1 MKIEREVKLAA
12 WGGFV
17 LPALDDLE
25 PDLSVEAL
33 KVKKLDATYYD
44 TRDLRLA
51 RAGVSLRH
59 RVGDDPPWT
68 VKLPE
73 GDSGPVMSRREI
85 PFDGPAGTIP
95 AAAGAMV
102 RAYARSEPL
111 VAVARLKTERTRVG
125 LSVNGTQVAEIADDE
140 VSVYHGR
147 RLASRFR
154 EVEVEVEDEAPESLL
169 PAVVER
175 LRQAGAGA
183 PDRTPKVVRA
193 LGPRALEPLP
203 GVVTAVGPDSTMGE
217 VLQAAVGNALTRIVA
232 HDPGVRLGDDPED
245 VHQARVGTR
254 RMRSDLRTFRPLLDP
269 DWVAG
274 LRDEAGWYAALLGD
288 VRDTEVLMERLE
300 HQAAG
305 LPAEDAGAVA
315 PIVRRL
321 AKDRQAARVRL
332 LKGMDDPRYVAFLDR
347 LTDAASAPLFL
358 ESGGG
363 DGPEQAAADALP
375 GLVRRPWRRLA
386 KAVKALPEVPADEQ
400 LHEVRILAKHT
411 RYAAEAAAGVVGKRA
426 TAFAKQIAAVQ
437 TVLGDHQDACVME
450 DWLRQAG
457 SKTRSASSSACNG
470 PRRRPSGP
478 PGRKCGP
485 GPRIPRSGGGSAREL
500 GRHRSRWDQD
510 LRRRL

>member
-17 LPALDDLE
+17 LPALDGLL
-25 PDLSVEAL
+25 PDLGVAPL
-33 KVKKLDATYYD
+33 RTKKLDATYYD

-59 RVGDDPPWT
+59 RLGDDPPWT

-85 PFDGPAGTIP
+85 PFEGPAGTIP
-95 AAAGAMV
+95 EPAAALV

-111 VAVARLKTERTRVG
+111 GPVARLKTERSRVG
-125 LSVNGTQVAEIADDE
+125 LRVDGAQVAEIADDE

-154 EVEVEVEDEAPESLL
+154 EIEVEVEDDAPDALL
-169 PAVVER
+169 PAVVGR
-175 LRQAGAGA
+175 LREAGAGA
-183 PDRTPKVVRA
+183 PDTTPKVVRA

-203 GVVTAVGPDSTMGE
+203 GVVGAAGPDSSMGE
-217 VLQAAVGNALTRIVA
+217 VVQAAVGNALARIVA

-254 RMRSDLRTFRPLLDP
+254 RLRSDLRTFRPLLDP

-274 LRDEAGWYAALLGD
+274 LREEAGWYAALLGD

-300 HQAAG
+300 HQAAS
-305 LPAEDAGAVA
+305 LPKEDAAGVKTIVA
-315 PIVRRL
+315 RL
-321 AKDRQAARVRL
+321 ARDREAARVRL
-332 LKGMDDPRYVAFLDR
+332 LEGMDSPRYVALLDR
-347 LTDAASAPLFL
+347 LTEAASEPRFAI
-358 ESGGG
+358 SDQG
-363 DGPEQAAADALP
+363 DGARQAAADALP

-386 KAVKALPEVPADEQ
+386 RAVKALPEIPADEQ
-400 LHEVRILAKHT
+400 LHAVRILAKHT

-450 DWLRQAG
+450 AWLRQTG
-457 SKTRSASSSACNG
+457 PKTRSTKEAMLIGQLIGLQRAEAAAKRAAW
-470 PRRRPSGP
+470 PEVW
-478 PGRKCGP
+478 
-485 GPRIPRSGGGSAREL
+485 ARAA
-500 GRHRSRWDQD
+500 DPA
-510 LRRRL
+510 LRGWLA

>member
-17 LPALDDLE
+17 LPALDDLA
-25 PDLSVEAL
+25 PDLSVEPL

-59 RVGDDPPWT
+59 RIGDDPPWT
-68 VKLPE
+68 VKLPD

-95 AAAGAMV
+95 VPAAALV
-102 RAYARSEPL
+102 RAYARGEAL
-111 VAVARLKTERTRVG
+111 VPVARLKTERSRVG
-125 LSVNGTQVAEIADDE
+125 LRVEGTPVAEIADDE

-154 EVEVEVEDEAPESLL
+154 EVEVEVEDTAPDGLL

-175 LRQAGAGA
+175 LRDAGAGA
-183 PDRTPKVVRA
+183 PDKTPKVVRA

-203 GVVTAVGPDSTMGE
+203 GAVTAVGPDSTMGE
-217 VLQAAVGNALTRIVA
+217 VVRAAVANALARIVA

-254 RMRSDLRTFRPLLDP
+254 RLRSDLRTFRPLLDA

-274 LRDEAGWYAALLGD
+274 LREEAGWYAALLGD

-300 HQAAG
+300 HQAAT
-305 LPAEDAGAVA
+305 LPKEDAAAVKT
-315 PIVRRL
+315 IVRRL
-321 AKDRQAARVRL
+321 AREREAARARL
-332 LKGMDDPRYVAFLDR
+332 LAGMDSRRFVALLDR
-347 LTDAASAPLFL
+347 LT
-358 ESGGG
+358 E
-363 DGPEQAAADALP
+363 AAAQPQFAQEAVGQRAADVLPALA
-375 GLVRRPWRRLA
+375 RRPWRRLA

-400 LHEVRILAKHT
+400 LHAVRILAKHT

-426 TAFAKQIAAVQ
+426 AAFAKQIAGVQ

-450 DWLRQAG
+450 GWLRQAG
-457 SKTRSASSSACNG
+457 PKTRSTREAMLIGQLIGLQRAEAAAKRAAWPEIWARASDPA
-470 PRRRPSGP
+470 
-478 PGRKCGP
+478 
-485 GPRIPRSGGGSAREL
+485 
-500 GRHRSRWDQD
+500 
-510 LRRRL
+510 LRGWLS